1 MAERCYHK
9 AHSAAG
15 RIAGLPGYELPLG
28 GVPAAGSGQSFFQEF
43 VVSCPASLGGPSEV
57 NRRLLEQGIVGGLDV
72 SDRIERGLLLC
83 FSELHTRE
91 EIDRLVQAL
100 RELR

>member
-1 MAERCYHK
+1 MVRCP
-9 AHSAAG
+9 
-15 RIAGLPGYELPLG
+15 LP
-28 GVPAAGSGQSFFQEF
+28 PA
-43 VVSCPASLGGPSEV
+43 EV
-57 NRRLLEQGIVGGLDV
+57 NGRLLERNILGGSDV

-100 RELR
+100 GEIR